1 MVPGDASPAIA
12 NLEDYAG
19 IVPCG
24 IHDAGVCSLASLGVT
39 EVTEVTVPPGEPP
52 PYPGDPSWQSP
63 PPPPPDQPPGM
74 GGYGGGGPSSAP
86 IPNYLVWSILT
97 TVLCCLPFGI
107 VSIVHAAKVD
117 GLRNAGDIAGAM
129 DASRKAKTW
138 AMVAAGAGLVV
149 IVLYFVLALIIGG
162 AMFAGLSDI
171 SDLQ

>member
-1 MVPGDASPAIA
+1 
-12 NLEDYAG
+12 
-19 IVPCG
+19 
-24 IHDAGVCSLASLGVT
+24 
-39 EVTEVTVPPGEPP
+39 
-52 PYPGDPSWQSP
+52 
-63 PPPPPDQPPGM
+63 M
-74 GGYGGGGPSSAP
+74 GGYGGGGPGSAP

-138 AMVAAGAGLVV
+138 AMVAAGVGLVV
-149 IVLYFVLALIIGG
+149 ILLYFVLALIIGG